1 MTAHKILVV
10 EDEPKTMR
18 LLILNLEAGGYDTIA
33 ATTGAQALRI
43 ATSEQP
49 DLVILDVML
58 PDMEGFE
65 VCRRLRE
72 FSDAP
77 VLMLTARAREVD
89 KLSGFRAGADDYVT
103 KPFSVKELLAR
114 VGAALRRIKD
124 GAYSPSVVRV
134 GRLTLDLPARQAYL
148 NGDPLAL
155 TPTEFKLIGQL
166 ATNRGKVLT
175 HADLLRKVWGPEYV
189 DNVDYLRVYIWHLR
203 RKLDGGADDER
214 IIKTVPGVGYTIPEE
229 ETP

>member
-18 LLILNLEAGGYDTIA
+18 LLVRNLDAGGYATVA
-33 ATTGAQALRI
+33 AGTGALALKL
-43 ATSEQP
+43 AAAEQP
-49 DLVILDVML
+49 DLIILDVML

-114 VGAALRRIKD
+114 VSAALRRIKD
-124 GAYSPSVVRV
+124 AAYSPPVVRV
-134 GRLTLDLPARQAYL
+134 GRLTLDLPARLAYL
-148 NGDPLAL
+148 NGEPLAL
-155 TPTEFKLIGQL
+155 TPTEFKLLGQL
-166 ATNRGKVLT
+166 AANRGKVVT
-175 HADLLRKVWGPEYV
+175 HENLLQKVWGPEYV

-203 RKLDGGADDER
+203 RKLNESANDEK
-214 IIKTVPGVGYTIPEE
+214 IIITVPGVGYTIPEE
-229 ETP
+229 QVT